1 MKKDTKFREIPYNYT
16 SFSDREIIYKY
27 FDEEVWQILNK
38 LREERVTGRSAKLL
52 FEVIGD
58 YFIIDR
64 NPYIFNDYLE
74 KPRKLN
80 KLKKNHKL
88 RLKKIREGS
97 HNNPLVMKLLD
108 RCCELE
114 KRFVESFEEEKKRN
128 RKIVNAL
135 KKVTS
140 VENIH
145 FSAFH
150 KVSHAT
156 DASDWR
162 AEYPAAVVY
171 PASTGEVPEI
181 ILAAAETGLK
191 IIPRGGGTGLTG
203 GAVPVVRDT
212 LVVNTEKL
220 NAIGKIRNELVNW
233 KQVPVIDVESGAVT
247 EDVIEYCR
255 HHGYIFATDPTSA
268 WASTIG
274 GNIAENAGGK
284 KCVMWGTAI
293 DNLLS
298 YRIAD
303 ARGHIIEVSRRNHP
317 YRKILPDDEV
327 VFDITD
333 TTVKTL
339 VKSIRLS
346 GTEIRKKGLGKDITN
361 KALKGLPGLQK
372 EGGDGIIL
380 GATFVLYRPFEYCR
394 TICLE
399 FFGKNLINASRAI
412 VDILR
417 SFEDNRTVFL
427 TALEHFDEKYV
438 VAINYR
444 NKSNRKDIPKAVLL
458 IDVESDSEE
467 ALREACGDIL
477 RNVKGYNTEGF
488 IASDE
493 AARDG
498 FWKDRKNLGAI
509 ARHTNAFKL
518 NEDIVI
524 PISRLPEFADF
535 IEKLNVV
542 KELGNYA
549 RILAQLEPFLEKTPS
564 GTRDEFL
571 EKKLMT
577 FLHRAKGIRL
587 DYTQYIENIDA
598 PAREL
603 FKYQS
608 EFANEKRSVFKLI
621 QEDIIDISF
630 NRDVIENFYQTFKG
644 YEDVITGFNL
654 LVENESKRKIIVAT
668 HMHAGDGNVHVNIP
682 VHSNDYLMMQE
693 ADETAGTVMREAVR
707 IGGVI
712 SGEHGIGLTKLRFI
726 DREVLQEF
734 AEYKK
739 EADPDDLFNPGKLS
753 ANFPLNRVYTPSFNL
768 LELEAFILRAVDLEK
783 LSSSIAPCVRCGK
796 CKSVCNTHYPAGGIF
811 YNPRNKIFGVALI
824 IEAVLFDAQTS
835 NSLSFGHFKKLREI
849 SDHCTICHKCQVP
862 CPVNIDFGAVTL
874 NIRYLLME
882 RKKRKFKPVTA
893 FTLYYLRQK
902 GYYFN
907 KVFRLLLLRM
917 GYSFQRM
924 GYHLNRP
931 ISAFT
936 SRVLPM
942 INGYL
947 SSKLPRAGQKT
958 LREVVGV
965 RGSSTFIS
973 FENRA
978 MPVKSSVMYFPGC
991 GSERMFSDISMAAVA
1006 LLYSAGVRV
1015 VMPPEYLCCGY
1026 PFLANGK
1033 TEQAELKSY
1042 DNRVKFHKMANIISY
1057 MEISHVLVTC
1067 GTCFEMLEKYEMD
1080 NIFTDAEI
1088 MDVSEF
1094 IVAKGLYS
1102 AGIAVKGK
1110 VLYHDPCHTPL
1121 KHAGYREVIPSLT
1134 GANARLLPFCCG
1146 EGGTMALSTP
1156 ELSNSLRERKAADL
1170 GKLNID
1176 GKAVVLTTCPS
1187 CVQGLSR
1194 LEWEHQVKVKPL
1206 VVYAAEKYLGR
1217 DWKKKFLREIKKGGH
1232 ESIIF

>member
-16 SFSDREIIYKY
+16 SFSDREIIFKY

-74 KPRKLN
+74 KPQKLN
-80 KLKKNHKL
+80 KLKKNHRL
-88 RLKKIREGS
+88 RLKKIKEGA
-97 HNNPLVMKLLD
+97 HNNPLVTKLLD
-108 RCCELE
+108 RCNELE
-114 KRFVESFEEEKKRN
+114 KRFIESFEEEKKRT
-128 RKIVNAL
+128 RKIYTAL
-135 KKVTS
+135 KKVTAG
-140 VENIH
+140 ENIH

-171 PASTGEVPEI
+171 PAGAGEVPAI

-220 NAIGKIRNELVNW
+220 NGIGKIRNEVVNW

-317 YRKILPDDEV
+317 YRKILPDDDV

-333 TTVKTL
+333 TTEKTL
-339 VKSIRLS
+339 VKSITLS
-346 GTEIRKKGLGKDITN
+346 GTDIRKKGLGKDITN

-444 NKSNRKDIPKAVLL
+444 NKSNRKEIPKAVLL

-467 ALREACGDIL
+467 ALRDACDNIL

-488 IASDE
+488 IAADE
-493 AARDG
+493 VAREG

-524 PISRLPEFADF
+524 PINRLPEFADF

-542 KELGNYA
+542 KELENDA
-549 RILAQLEPFLEKTPS
+549 RILAQLEPFLEKKPA
-564 GTRDEFL
+564 G
-571 EKKLMT
+571 
-577 FLHRAKGIRL
+577 RA
-587 DYTQYIENIDA
+587 T
-598 PAREL
+598 
-603 FKYQS
+603 S
-608 EFANEKRSVFKLI
+608 SWKRNS
-621 QEDIIDISF
+621 S
-630 NRDVIENFYQTFKG
+630 
-644 YEDVITGFNL
+644 
-654 LVENESKRKIIVAT
+654 
-668 HMHAGDGNVHVNIP
+668 
-682 VHSNDYLMMQE
+682 
-693 ADETAGTVMREAVR
+693 
-707 IGGVI
+707 
-712 SGEHGIGLTKLRFI
+712 
-726 DREVLQEF
+726 
-734 AEYKK
+734 
-739 EADPDDLFNPGKLS
+739 
-753 ANFPLNRVYTPSFNL
+753 PSFTGRGKSGST
-768 LELEAFILRAVDLEK
+768 IP
-783 LSSSIAPCVRCGK
+783 SISRI
-796 CKSVCNTHYPAGGIF
+796 ST
-811 YNPRNKIFGVALI
+811 PR
-824 IEAVLFDAQTS
+824 
-835 NSLSFGHFKKLREI
+835 
-849 SDHCTICHKCQVP
+849 
-862 CPVNIDFGAVTL
+862 
-874 NIRYLLME
+874 
-882 RKKRKFKPVTA
+882 
-893 FTLYYLRQK
+893 
-902 GYYFN
+902 
-907 KVFRLLLLRM
+907 
-917 GYSFQRM
+917 
-924 GYHLNRP
+924 
-931 ISAFT
+931 
-936 SRVLPM
+936 
-942 INGYL
+942 
-947 SSKLPRAGQKT
+947 
-958 LREVVGV
+958 
-965 RGSSTFIS
+965 RGSCSSTS
-973 FENRA
+973 
-978 MPVKSSVMYFPGC
+978 
-991 GSERMFSDISMAAVA
+991 
-1006 LLYSAGVRV
+1006 
-1015 VMPPEYLCCGY
+1015 
-1026 PFLANGK
+1026 
-1033 TEQAELKSY
+1033 
-1042 DNRVKFHKMANIISY
+1042 
-1057 MEISHVLVTC
+1057 
-1067 GTCFEMLEKYEMD
+1067 
-1080 NIFTDAEI
+1080 
-1088 MDVSEF
+1088 
-1094 IVAKGLYS
+1094 
-1102 AGIAVKGK
+1102 
-1110 VLYHDPCHTPL
+1110 
-1121 KHAGYREVIPSLT
+1121 PSLRT
-1134 GANARLLPFCCG
+1134 RKDPF
-1146 EGGTMALSTP
+1146 S
-1156 ELSNSLRERKAADL
+1156 S
-1170 GKLNID
+1170 
-1176 GKAVVLTTCPS
+1176 
-1187 CVQGLSR
+1187 
-1194 LEWEHQVKVKPL
+1194 
-1206 VVYAAEKYLGR
+1206 
-1217 DWKKKFLREIKKGGH
+1217 
-1232 ESIIF
+1232 

>member
-16 SFSDREIIYKY
+16 SFSDREIILKY
-27 FDEEVWQILNK
+27 FDEEVWQILNT

-74 KPRKLN
+74 KPVKLR
-80 KLKKNHKL
+80 KLKKNHRL
-88 RLKKIREGS
+88 RLKKIGEGA
-97 HNNPLVMKLLD
+97 HGNPLVEKLLD
-108 RCCELE
+108 RCVELE
-114 KRFVESFEEEKKRN
+114 KRFIAGFRDEKKKN

-135 KKVTS
+135 KKATLPD
-140 VENIH
+140 NIQ

-171 PASTGEVPEI
+171 PDSVGEIPGIIREAREI
-181 ILAAAETGLK
+181 GLK

-203 GAVPVVRDT
+203 GAVPVAKDT

-220 NAIGKIRNELVNW
+220 NGIGAIREEIVNW
-233 KQVPVIDVESGAVT
+233 KQVPVIDVECGAVT
-247 EDVIEYCR
+247 EEVIEHCR

-303 ARGHIIEVSRRNHP
+303 ARGHIIEVARRNHP
-317 YRKILPDDEV
+317 YRKILPGDEV
-327 VFDITD
+327 IFDVTD
-333 TTVKTL
+333 TSTKNL
-339 VKSIRLS
+339 VKSIRLA
-346 GTEIRKKGLGKDITN
+346 GTEIRKEGLGKDITN

-380 GATFVLYRPFEYCR
+380 GGTFVLYRPFRHCR

-417 SFEDNRTVFL
+417 GFENNRTVFL

-438 VAINYR
+438 VAIKYR

-467 ALREACGDIL
+467 SLTAACGDII
-477 RNVKGYNTEGF
+477 RDVKGYNTEGF
-488 IASDE
+488 IAESE
-493 AARDG
+493 AAREG

-524 PISRLPEFADF
+524 PIDRLPEFADF
-535 IEKLNVV
+535 VEKLNIV
-542 KELGNYA
+542 KELRNYA
-549 RILAQLEPFLEKTPS
+549 RILEQMEVFIQKLPARKE
-564 GTRDEFL
+564 DEFL
-571 EKKLMT
+571 DKKLAT
-577 FLHRAKGIRL
+577 SLNRARGIRA
-587 DYTQYIENIDA
+587 DYLQYIEHIDA
-598 PAREL
+598 PAKEI

-608 EFANEKRSVFKLI
+608 EFANERRSVFKLI
-621 QEDIIDISF
+621 QEDIIEISF
-630 NRDVIENFYQTFKG
+630 QRDIIDNFHQSLKG
-644 YEDVITGFNL
+644 YDMVIAGFDA
-654 LVENESKRKIIVAT
+654 LVESEAKRKIIVAT
-668 HMHAGDGNVHVNIP
+668 HMHAGDGNIHVNIP
-682 VHSNDYLMMQE
+682 VHSSDYLMMQE
-693 ADETAGTVMREAVR
+693 ADETAGTVMQEAVR
-707 IGGVI
+707 LGGVV

-726 DREVLQEF
+726 EREVLE
-734 AEYKK
+734 AYSDYKR
-739 EADPDDLFNPGKLS
+739 EVDPGNLFNPGKLS
-753 ANFPLNRVYTPSFNL
+753 ADFPLSRVYTPSFNL
-768 LELEAFILRAVDLEK
+768 LELEAFILKAVDLEK
-783 LSSSIAPCVRCGK
+783 LSTSIAACVRCGK
-796 CKSVCNTHYPAGGIF
+796 CKSVCNTHFPECNIF

-835 NSLSFGHFKKLREI
+835 NSLSFRHFKKLREI

-862 CPVNIDFGAVTL
+862 CPVNIDFGSVTL
-874 NIRYLLME
+874 NIRDLLVD
-882 RKKRKFKPVTA
+882 RKKAKFKAVTG

-907 KVFRLLLLRM
+907 KVMRLLLLRM
-917 GYSFQRM
+917 GYSFQRL
-924 GYHLNRP
+924 GYRINRP
-931 ISAFT
+931 FASFT
-936 SRVLPM
+936 SKVAPK
-942 INGYL
+942 ISGYL
-947 SSKLPRAGQKT
+947 RSALPRAGQKT

-978 MPVKSSVMYFPGC
+978 LPVRDSVVYFPGC

-1006 LLYSAGVRV
+1006 LLYNAGVRV
-1015 VMPPEYLCCGY
+1015 VLPPEYLCCGY
-1026 PFLANGK
+1026 PLLANGK

-1057 MEISHVLVTC
+1057 MEIGHVLVTC
-1067 GTCFEMLEKYEMD
+1067 GTCFEMLESYEMG
-1080 NIFTDAEI
+1080 NIFPDAEI
-1088 MDVSEF
+1088 MDVSEY
-1094 IVAKGLYS
+1094 VRKNGLY
-1102 AGIAVKGK
+1102 AAEGAPKGK

-1121 KHAGYREVIPSLT
+1121 KHSGYREIIPSLT
-1134 GANARLLPFCCG
+1134 GANARLLPYCCG
-1146 EGGTMALSTP
+1146 EGGTLALSTP
-1156 ELSNSLRERKAADL
+1156 ELSNSLRERKAEDL
-1170 GKLNID
+1170 RRLNFS
-1176 GKAVVLTTCPS
+1176 GRAVLLTTCPS

-1194 LEWEHQVKVKPL
+1194 LERDFPVKVKPL
-1206 VVYAAEKYLGR
+1206 VVHAAEKYLGK
-1217 DWKKKFLREIKKGGH
+1217 DWKKKFLKEVKKGGY